1 MSAPWLAVLAV
12 CLQAAAPVES
22 ARIDAIVQEHMRA
35 PGAVGLSVAVA
46 RGDELVYS
54 RAYGFACLEYPVN
67 ADEETLFRIASVT
80 KQFTAAAIL
89 KLAERGRVALDD
101 PLTKYLPEYP
111 THGQEITLRHLL
123 THTSGIPNVTDLG
136 KTWSDVAE
144 RELDHGA
151 MVALW
156 KDRPLD
162 FTPGVRWKYSNSGYY
177 LLGMVIEKISG
188 RSYPEFLRA
197 EFFEPLKMS
206 RTRYDSNSELIPNR
220 AQGYRF
226 DDGVFRNDR
235 VIGTSQPFSAG
246 GLLSTA
252 SDLVRWEAAL
262 VSGRIVG
269 PAFYEEMTLPFLLAD
284 GRETDYGMGLFLDP
298 VADHPCVH
306 HGGDL
311 FGFNSV
317 LAYFP
322 EEKLTIA
329 ALSNSEKL
337 STEALLEELA
347 RALFAESAG
356 ASGERHSGG

>member
-1 MSAPWLAVLAV
+1 MAALGLTVLAL
-12 CLQAAAPVES
+12 CFQAEVPAEMS
-22 ARIDAIVQEHMRA
+22 RIDAVVQKHMQE

-46 RGDELVYS
+46 RGDELVYT

-67 ADEETLFRIASVT
+67 ADEETLFRIASIT

-89 KLAERGRVALDD
+89 KLAERGKVALDE

-136 KTWSDVAE
+136 RTWSDVAE

-162 FTPGVRWKYSNSGYY
+162 FTPGVRFKYSNSGYY
-177 LLGMVIEKISG
+177 LLGMVIEKVSG

-197 EFFEPLKMS
+197 EFFEPLKMA

-226 DDGVFRNDR
+226 EGGAFWNDR
-235 VIGTSQPFSAG
+235 VIGMSQPFSSG

-252 SDLVRWEAAL
+252 GDLVRWETAL
-262 VSGRIVG
+262 VSGRVV
-269 PAFYEEMTLPFLLAD
+269 ASSSFEEMTLPYLLAD
-284 GRETDYGMGLFLDP
+284 GSETGYGMGLMLDP

-329 ALSNSEKL
+329 ALSNSERL
-337 STEALLEELA
+337 STETLLEDLA
-347 RALFAESAG
+347 QALFAEPG
-356 ASGERHSGG
+356 